1 MTCLG
6 SLLILVAFVSAI
18 SSATSTHRLDVEI
31 VGQSATSQLDVRR
44 SVQALLDGRSV
55 WKTLPISRGRVES
68 VIVQVA
74 HDHRVTSFELA
85 SLAAEA
91 GFEMKIDTIDAHSGA
106 WNRLIPWGPYGNV
119 KNDGSPYE
127 AQWYQ
132 ISSAATR
139 FKISVKHTRRGAVS
153 AGVAIFRIHGRTRTA
168 DEVHAADELQ
178 RVREAAA
185 AREAAERRTQLA
197 AEEHARQAAAAMD
210 LARKEAEAR
219 RRIEEE
225 QRAPQAVSPPVIAQA
240 VMMEYGMGRKSGVH
254 VAVSIGA
261 ASLIAVAL
269 LRCVGRRRGGGGV
282 LGRGAVRRATSDEI
296 AEAWGREG
304 GK

>member
-1 MTCLG
+1 MACHG
-6 SLLILVAFVSAI
+6 SRLLLILVAFVSAV

-55 WKTLPISRGRVES
+55 WKTVPISRGRVES

-106 WNRLIPWGPYGNV
+106 WNRLIPWGKYGNV

-127 AQWYQ
+127 PQWYQ

-139 FKISVKHTRRGAVS
+139 FKISVKHTRRGVVS

-240 VMMEYGMGRKSGVH
+240 VMGRKSGVH

-269 LRCVGRRRGGGGV
+269 LRCVGRHRGGGGV